1 MAVGEKKTDAQ
12 KVAELRKA
20 AEDKT
25 LPQAVRNS
33 YLDRANEIERS
44 GYEKMKMKEGM
55 NMAKG
60 GKVPSKAK
68 AKPAMAVMIG
78 LSPAKK
84 MAKGGKVA
92 APIKEYGGKEK
103 YPSKAAMMKH
113 EKKEPKKVEQKEKK
127 MAFGGDVDA
136 GLTGQPMNAR
146 QNSRQQAAMLANFN
160 RANQQQAQQQARQ
173 QKPTQAALRAM
184 ASNQAQLGAMQQARQ
199 APAGTSVGARMGLG
213 MAKGGSVKKKPM
225 KGIIN
230 KFV

>member
-12 KVAELRKA
+12 KVADLRKV

-25 LPQAVRNS
+25 LPQAVRNT
-33 YLDRANEIERS
+33 YLDRANEIERA
-44 GYEKMKMKEGM
+44 GYEKMKMKEGL

-78 LSPAKK
+78 LSPTKK
-84 MAKGGKVA
+84 MAKGGKVPA
-92 APIKEYGGKEK
+92 AISEYGGKEK
-103 YPSKAAMMKH
+103 YSSKAAMMKH
-113 EKKEPKKVEQKEKK
+113 EKKEPMKVEKKEG
-127 MAFGGDVDA
+127 M
-136 GLTGQPMNAR
+136 
-146 QNSRQQAAMLANFN
+146 
-160 RANQQQAQQQARQ
+160 
-173 QKPTQAALRAM
+173 
-184 ASNQAQLGAMQQARQ
+184 
-199 APAGTSVGARMGLG
+199 

>member
-25 LPQAVRNS
+25 LPQAVRNT

-60 GKVPSKAK
+60 GAVKKK
-68 AKPAMAVMIG
+68 TAKPAMAVMIG

-84 MAKGGKVA
+84 MAKGGA
-92 APIKEYGGKEK
+92 AISEYGGKEK
-103 YPSKAAMMKH
+103 YASKAAMMKH
-113 EKKEPKKVEQKEKK
+113 EKKESPKMEKKEKK
-127 MAFGGDVDA
+127 MAFGGYADE
-136 GLTGQPMNAR
+136 GGGGQPMNAR
-146 QNSRQQAAMLANFN
+146 QQQTKQATMQANLDRANRQQAAMANN
-160 RANQQQAQQQARQ
+160 AQIRQTAGNAAQQAAMANAQQA
-173 QKPTQAALRAM
+173 K
-184 ASNQAQLGAMQQARQ
+184 
-199 APAGTSVGARMGLG
+199 RMGLG

-225 KGIIN
+225 KGVIN